1 MPKMRNG
8 SFLSALDDLIK
19 TYPEYSSILTWL
31 KKQIKQ
37 GNKERVEAKL
47 KQFKNELF

>member
-8 SFLSALDDLIK
+8 SFLSDLDNLIK

-37 GNKERVEAKL
+37 GNKAKVEAKL
-47 KQFKNELF
+47 KQFRNESF